1 MMPIHHS
8 VSAADRATMAD
19 IREIAAQR
27 KGVLERAGFDAIME
41 YTQPAEGVICEA
53 ATVGGIAGWWC
64 RPPSQTPGTAILYLH
79 GGAYIIGSPR
89 AYCNLVG
96 QIARRVQRAAFIPDY
111 PLAPEHPFP
120 AAVEGAKSAYAG
132 LLGQGIEDVV
142 LIGDS
147 AGGGLALVL
156 AAITAAAKAR
166 FRAPP
171 TRVAVMSPW
180 TDLALTGATVE
191 TLANADPFLTKAALA
206 LAAQQ
211 YLANHDARDPRAS
224 PLFGE
229 LRGLPPIRVDVGA
242 DEILLDDSRRYA
254 DRVVSAGGELQLH
267 IWDSMPHV
275 FAVNVGVLQAAGEAL
290 DHIAS
295 FLRGPAHAEL

>member
-8 VSAADRATMAD
+8 VSEADRATMAD
-19 IREIAAQR
+19 IREIAAPR
-27 KGVLERAGFDAIME
+27 KGVLERAAFDELMT
-41 YTQPAEGVICEA
+41 YTPPAEGVICEA

-64 RPPSQTPGTAILYLH
+64 SPPSRTPGAAILYLH
-79 GGAYIIGSPR
+79 GGAYIIGSAK

-96 QIARRVQRAAFIPDY
+96 QIAQRVQRAAFIPDY

-120 AAVEGAKSAYAG
+120 AAIEGAESAYVG
-132 LLGQGIEDVV
+132 LLGRGIDDVV

-156 AAITAAAKAR
+156 TAIIAAAKAR
-166 FRAPP
+166 FRTRP

-180 TDLALTGATVE
+180 TDLALTGATIA

-211 YLANHDARDPRAS
+211 YLGDHNARDPRAS

-229 LRGLPPIRVDVGA
+229 LEGLPPIRIDVGG

-254 DRVVSAGGELQLH
+254 DRVVSAGGDLQLH

-275 FAVNVGVLQAAGEAL
+275 FPVNAGVLQAAGEAL
-290 DHIAS
+290 DHIAY
-295 FLRGPAHAEL
+295 FLRGMRMPYP